1 MTICELA
8 NGVVPFYD
16 MPETLMLT
24 EKVRGCAPHIIDRS
38 TFPRDPEDLDNP
50 EIKQCKFGG
59 ADYHLFIELLFNS
72 SLFIYLFFYFQ

>member
-38 TFPRDPEDLDNP
+38 TFPRDPENEEIP
-50 EIKQCKFGG
+50 EINQGKFGYVHRY
-59 ADYHLFIELLFNS
+59 AFVKVNI
-72 SLFIYLFFYFQ
+72 